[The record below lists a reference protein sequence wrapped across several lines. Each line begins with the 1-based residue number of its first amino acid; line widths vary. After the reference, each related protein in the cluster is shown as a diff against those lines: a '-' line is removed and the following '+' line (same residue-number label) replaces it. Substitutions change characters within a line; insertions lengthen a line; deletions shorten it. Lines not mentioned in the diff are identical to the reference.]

1 MWRKIIGVLLVLVM
15 LECVVSPVLA
25 TSTAKMKPIMRTERT
40 ELHKNIN
47 IIKVDPTLENA
58 TPYWIIIAA
67 GSIEKGR
74 AVIFKYIDSS
84 TSLTKEEK
92 IELKKFVKELWRKY
106 RVKTIKDSNVTLIT
120 LSSKPEIK
128 LTKEEKAMLE
138 RVAQAVNEY
147 FEEKYIKNKNGYVGI
162 LWNVD
167 THQSI
172 IYISCKKWGESDY
185 YCGVARDHADDPDYW
200 TQVPPPPGY
209 PDWLWDFIMQ
219 VVHSW
224 THYYNPDWGT
234 GSAPSECK
242 YYADIA
248 KNKYSNR
255 DYTSAYTNLGYASH
269 FMTDVGNPLHTGLES
284 WQAVFKDIHYAYE
297 NYVSSNWESGY
308 NFKSIIENNWYYY
321 AINDPEQATKDLAG
335 YSHQYDD
342 TIFWTIFW
350 NPDTWQ
356 SNQNI
361 KNITENCLL
370 ETAKYTLGLVK
381 YVRG

>member
-1 MWRKIIGVLLVLVM
+1 M

-106 RVKTIKDSNVTLIT
+106 RVKTIKDGNVTLIT

-147 FEEKYIKNKNGYVGI
+147 FEEKYIKNKNGYV
-162 LWNVD
+162 
-167 THQSI
+167 
-172 IYISCKKWGESDY
+172 
-185 YCGVARDHADDPDYW
+185 
-200 TQVPPPPGY
+200 
-209 PDWLWDFIMQ
+209 
-219 VVHSW
+219 
-224 THYYNPDWGT
+224 
-234 GSAPSECK
+234 
-242 YYADIA
+242 
-248 KNKYSNR
+248 
-255 DYTSAYTNLGYASH
+255 
-269 FMTDVGNPLHTGLES
+269 
-284 WQAVFKDIHYAYE
+284 
-297 NYVSSNWESGY
+297 VSSGMW
-308 NFKSIIENNWYYY
+308 I
-321 AINDPEQATKDLAG
+321 P
-335 YSHQYDD
+335 
-342 TIFWTIFW
+342 
-350 NPDTWQ
+350 
-356 SNQNI
+356 
-361 KNITENCLL
+361 
-370 ETAKYTLGLVK
+370 VK
-381 YVRG
+381 A